1 MLPILRIIPV
11 GGVCIAVLIV
21 VLALSPPR
29 EPRQGVAPEVA
40 WMRGPLLDRHDH
52 PEWPQWLVQAAYRRA
67 GEVLKLRD
75 LPDAPTR
82 AAPMPLPPEKPA
94 AVAAKAPVALPAATP
109 AEAAAAPE
117 LVAPPAAPA
126 AKIDAAVTPPAPLA
140 PEPVTQTAAL
150 APDIDH
156 VKPPV
161 AAAPVATPVPTV
173 DAAKTDAAPAAPSV
187 AAPAAPAAAAPSDT
201 TVSVPL
207 PMPAPRANPARIA
220 VLPTERS
227 AAEPDREEITGTI
240 SASSEA
246 TIPVEIGETSST
258 ELPIVLPPE
267 RPPILRTIER
277 ERSSHRR
284 TPPRARSAAKPAK
297 PAAAP
302 AASDVNLFEALFDAN
317 AGTRAPADTA
327 AKHKPGSTDI
337 PPYPPV
343 VTYPFNGH

>member
-82 AAPMPLPPEKPA
+82 AAPMPLPPERPA
-94 AVAAKAPVALPAATP
+94 AVAAKAPVALPAAPPT
-109 AEAAAAPE
+109 ETAAAPDH
-117 LVAPPAAPA
+117 VAPP
-126 AKIDAAVTPPAPLA
+126 I
-140 PEPVTQTAAL
+140 
-150 APDIDH
+150 
-156 VKPPV
+156 
-161 AAAPVATPVPTV
+161 ATPVPTA
-173 DAAKTDAAPAAPSV
+173 DTAKTDT
-187 AAPAAPAAAAPSDT
+187 APAAPAAAAPSDA

-207 PMPAPRANPARIA
+207 PTPAPREKPTRIA
-220 VLPTERS
+220 VLPTERL

-277 ERSSHRR
+277 ERSSRRR
-284 TPPRARSAAKPAK
+284 TPPHARSAAKPAK

>member
-82 AAPMPLPPEKPA
+82 AAPMPLPPERPA
-94 AVAAKAPVALPAATP
+94 AVAAKAPVALPAAPPT
-109 AEAAAAPE
+109 ETAAAPDH
-117 LVAPPAAPA
+117 VAPPAAPA
-126 AKIDAAVTPPAPLA
+126 AKIDAAVAPPAPPA

-150 APDIDH
+150 APDVDH

-161 AAAPVATPVPTV
+161 AAAPIATPVPTA
-173 DAAKTDAAPAAPSV
+173 DTAKTDT
-187 AAPAAPAAAAPSDT
+187 APAAPAAAAPSDA

-207 PMPAPRANPARIA
+207 PTPAPREKPTRIA
-220 VLPTERS
+220 VLPTERL

-277 ERSSHRR
+277 ERSSRRR
-284 TPPRARSAAKPAK
+284 TPPHARSAAKPAK